1 MLVKLGPW
9 PFPRK
14 SEQISGDTGQNE
26 QQIDMNRAI
35 EEDADHNLESA
46 SNRFSMT
53 DLSMQEGHP
62 DLVRIGS
69 RVNNCANERG
79 NTMSITSNVGAEN
92 MNQSMVRGASML
104 SQ

>member
-14 SEQISGDTGQNE
+14 SERISAAIGQNE
-26 QQIDMNRAI
+26 QAKLMNRTI
-35 EEDADHNLESA
+35 EEDADLHLESA

-53 DLSMQEGHP
+53 DMSMQEGHP

-69 RVNNCANERG
+69 HVNNCANERG
-79 NTMSITSNVGAEN
+79 NTMSMSSNVGAEN
-92 MNQSMVRGASML
+92 NQRQSMARGGSML
-104 SQ
+104 S